1 MSAKRIL
8 QIIPSLDRAGAEK
21 QLTLLATELPR
32 DEFDVHVCALTR
44 GGPYQAELERANIPV
59 HIIGKRSKI
68 DPITFWKLHRLVRR
82 LRPDLIQTWTFTANS
97 YGRAVAHFAGVRGV
111 VASEQCADY
120 WKQPYE
126 LALDRFLARWTDKII
141 VNSRGVYDFYT
152 ARGIAATKISLIANG
167 FPARSPSRITRAELL
182 SDLSLPQ
189 DAKLVAAIGRLR
201 SQKRV
206 RDVIWAGEL
215 LKVVRDDTHIL
226 ILGDG
231 PQRQALERFRDHV
244 EIRDRVHFL
253 GHRNDI
259 DQILEHLDVLWLASA
274 YEGFPNVILEAMA
287 AGIPVV
293 ATDIPG
299 NRDLVVHEKTGYL
312 FPVGDRAALASWT
325 NQLLDHSE
333 KARGMG
339 EAGRTALKGQ
349 HSVET
354 LVQRH
359 AAIYRQLL
367 Q

>member
-1 MSAKRIL
+1 M
-8 QIIPSLDRAGAEK
+8 
-21 QLTLLATELPR
+21 
-32 DEFDVHVCALTR
+32 
-44 GGPYQAELERANIPV
+44 
-59 HIIGKRSKI
+59 
-68 DPITFWKLHRLVRR
+68 
-82 LRPDLIQTWTFTANS
+82 
-97 YGRAVAHFAGVRGV
+97 
-111 VASEQCADY
+111 
-120 WKQPYE
+120 
-126 LALDRFLARWTDKII
+126 
-141 VNSRGVYDFYT
+141 
-152 ARGIAATKISLIANG
+152 
-167 FPARSPSRITRAELL
+167 
-182 SDLSLPQ
+182 
-189 DAKLVAAIGRLR
+189 AAIGRLR
-201 SQKRV
+201 SHKRV

-274 YEGFPNVILEAMA
+274 YEGFPNVILEAMV

-333 KARGMG
+333 RARSMG
-339 EAGRTALKGQ
+339 EAGADGIERPTLCGNPGAAACGNLSPTAAMSYAC
-349 HSVET
+349 HVET
-354 LVQRH
+354 IRIGIPAGRLRNSFFCNG
-359 AAIYRQLL
+359 IRCTQLNEY
-367 Q
+367 